1 MFKGPNRDDYPP
13 AAAHYEMA
21 VLAWTDVQNPELHL
35 DGDAPASGPP
45 VPPEKSLS
53 PGAAAAVAATKEN
66 GAVEGGNSDR
76 DRDRREE
83 EWRRT
88 KLDECQV
95 WLETVSR
102 WEGFILDARLGM
114 RINTGL
120 DTIRWYRKE
129 HGWAA
134 TE

>member
-1 MFKGPNRDDYPP
+1 MFKAANRDDYPP

-35 DGDAPASGPP
+35 DGDAAASGPP
-45 VPPEKSLS
+45 EKSS
-53 PGAAAAVAATKEN
+53 PGAATAAGKEN
-66 GAVEGGNSDR
+66 GAAEGGNSDR
-76 DRDRREE
+76 NKREE

-95 WLETVSR
+95 WLETVSK
-102 WEGFILDARLGM
+102 WEGYILDARLGM

-134 TE
+134 TG